1 MVKSKRLLGPTQHD
15 LSTWQITDCDLK
27 TLPRP
32 SKLARINELA
42 FSGIMYRINR
52 EQGQNFDRVATAVIE
67 GSGQVNLLGVS
78 KHLPSVVKNTVK
90 TWKSLDEDTR
100 KEFRETFDGSKEI
113 IMNTIKLVVNE
124 GNEEAREEALEDLAL
139 QGVHQPEALK
149 I

>member
-1 MVKSKRLLGPTQHD
+1 
-15 LSTWQITDCDLK
+15 
-27 TLPRP
+27 
-32 SKLARINELA
+32 
-42 FSGIMYRINR
+42 MYRINR

-78 KHLPSVVKNTVK
+78 KHLPSVVKNTVE

-139 QGVHQPEALK
+139 QGVHQPQALK